1 MKPKLFASNATT
13 FTTNGIGRLDA
24 ISCVINEER
33 NGIYELEM
41 VIAETENHA
50 SDIEMSSII
59 VAIPS
64 QGADEQP
71 FRVYKISKPIN
82 GKFTVYAQHISYQLS
97 YIPAMPFEVTASSSA
112 CNQTLQGLKSH
123 AAESCPFTFWTDV
136 PTVASFAMGVP
147 MSIRQA
153 LGGVDGSVLDK
164 FGGEYEWD
172 KYTVKLHRN
181 RGVQNPSVSLRYGKN
196 IIDLTQEK
204 YISNTITGICPYW
217 VDSEGNNLVTL
228 TEKVVESQYAQNFP
242 FNRTISMDMSQEFD
256 EKPTEQQLRIRA
268 TAYLNQ
274 SGVGIPTVSTKVSFV
289 NLTDDEGAALQTVKL
304 CDMVGV
310 YFEKLGI
317 STTAKV
323 VKTEYDVLKER
334 YISVQLGSLRSNL
347 VSTIIDTNGA
357 ITELQSKMQTKFAT
371 FNKAVQ
377 KDITDA
383 VGDAVD
389 ELEDEIYSATA
400 WLTGS
405 NGYVM
410 AVKNNDGTWKELLFL
425 DTNDVD
431 TAHNVLRINE
441 NGIGFSSNG
450 VGGPYTQA
458 WTLDGKLVVGGTN
471 VPSFTVYASDPVA
484 GQAEPSIIF
493 RTSRSGTIWNS
504 ANSQMSETGVF
515 TVLADLQP
523 GQQEREI
530 VFKTSK
536 NGIMWNAAN
545 SSMDESG
552 NMKINNGT
560 IEIKDANQQT
570 IFKASTA
577 GMLWNAA
584 NSNMDVNG
592 NMTIKNGT
600 ITITDG
606 NNNILFKASPS
617 GMQWNAANSQLSEL
631 GVFTVYDDLQPGQ
644 QTRDIIFKTSKAGTI
659 WNSDN
664 SQMDEYGTITMYGA
678 NIRSSDSGARV
689 VIDDTSSI
697 KGMYGDTMHN
707 LINMEQSI
715 SGTHQM
721 TIDADTQLN
730 IRTPALY
737 VTDQSAGTGQATVYE
752 TVISTDQ
759 YMTDNPDYYSI
770 TNMGK
775 IEASPTEHRVK
786 ELWVQHVDEEDA
798 TPDDVYC
805 TLPVFITYDATP
817 IKYIH
822 GMLIGKGTTESRVL

>member
-1 MKPKLFASNATT
+1 MKPILFASNATT
-13 FTTNGIGRLDA
+13 YTTNGIGRLDA
-24 ISCVINEER
+24 ISCVVTEER
-33 NGIYELEM
+33 NGVYELEM
-41 VIAETENHA
+41 EIAETANHA

-64 QGADEQP
+64 QGANAQP

-82 GKFTVYAQHISYQLS
+82 GKFSVYAQHISYQLS

-112 CNQTLQGLKSH
+112 CNQTLQALKTN

-164 FGGEYEWD
+164 FGGEFEWD
-172 KYTVKLHRN
+172 NYTVKLHRY
-181 RGVQNPSVSLRYGKN
+181 RGVQTPTVSLRYGKN

-204 YISNTITGICPYW
+204 YISNTVTGICPYW

-242 FNRTISMDMSQEFD
+242 FNRTVSMDMSQDFD
-256 EKPTEQQLRIRA
+256 EQPTQQQLRNMA

-289 NLTDDEGAALQTVKL
+289 NLTDEEGAALQTVKL

-334 YISVQLGSLRSNL
+334 YISVQLGSLRSSL
-347 VSTIIDTNGA
+347 VTTIIDTNGA

-371 FNKAVQ
+371 LNKAVQ
-377 KDITDA
+377 KDI
-383 VGDAVD
+383 GDAVD
-389 ELEDEIYSATA
+389 ELEDEIVSATA

-405 NGYVM
+405 HGYVM
-410 AVKNNDGTWKELLFL
+410 AVKNTDGTWKELLFM
-425 DTNDVD
+425 DTNDVS

-441 NGIGFSSNG
+441 NGLGFSSSG

-504 ANSQMSETGVF
+504 ENSQLSESGVF
-515 TVLADLQP
+515 TVYADAQQGQSRELIFKTSKNGMMWKSANSELSESGVFIVYDDLQP
-523 GQQEREI
+523 GQQTRDI

-536 NGIMWNAAN
+536 SGMMWN
-545 SSMDESG
+545 SE
-552 NMKINNGT
+552 
-560 IEIKDANQQT
+560 
-570 IFKASTA
+570 
-577 GMLWNAA
+577 
-584 NSNMDVNG
+584 
-592 NMTIKNGT
+592 
-600 ITITDG
+600 
-606 NNNILFKASPS
+606 
-617 GMQWNAANSQLSEL
+617 NSQLSES
-631 GVFTVYDDLQPGQ
+631 GVFTVYAAAQSGQSPVLIFKASKDGIMWNSANSEMTESGVFAVYDDLQPGQ

-664 SQMDEYGTITMYGA
+664 SQMDENGTITMSGA

-689 VIDDTSSI
+689 VIDNTSSI

-715 SGTHQM
+715 SGLHQM

-730 IRTPALY
+730 IRTPNVY

-752 TVISTDQ
+752 TVIATDQ
-759 YMTDNPDYYSI
+759 YMTDNPEYYSI

-775 IEASPTEHRVK
+775 IEASPNESRVK

-805 TLPVFITYDATP
+805 TLPVYITYDATP

-822 GMLIGKGTTESRVL
+822 GMLIGKGTTESVVL

>member
-24 ISCVINEER
+24 ISCVVTEER

-41 VIAETENHA
+41 EIAETENHA

-256 EKPTEQQLRIRA
+256 EKPTEQQLCIRA

-425 DTNDVD
+425 DNNNVEQ
-431 TAHNVLRINE
+431 AHNVLRINE
-441 NGIGFSSNG
+441 NGIGFSSTG

-545 SSMDESG
+545 SSMDE
-552 NMKINNGT
+552 
-560 IEIKDANQQT
+560 
-570 IFKASTA
+570 
-577 GMLWNAA
+577 
-584 NSNMDVNG
+584 NG
-592 NMTIKNGT
+592 NMTINNGT

-617 GMQWNAANSQLSEL
+617 GMQWNASNSQLSEA

-730 IRTPALY
+730 IRTPYLY
-737 VTDQSAGTGQATVYE
+737 VTNQSAGTGTATVYE
-752 TVISTDQ
+752 TITDTTQ
-759 YMTDNPDYYSI
+759 IWSEDTTYYMIRDL
-770 TNMGK
+770 GK
-775 IEASPTEHRVK
+775 VEAGDPEASGSN
-786 ELWVQHVDEEDA
+786 VDERWVHCIPYEEA
-798 TPDDVYC
+798 TPADVYC
-805 TLPVFITYDATP
+805 TLPVYLKYTKTP
-817 IKYIH
+817 LKYIN
-822 GMLIGKGTTESRVL
+822 GMLIGEGTATSVIV

>member
-1 MKPKLFASNATT
+1 MKPILFASNATT
-13 FTTNGIGRLDA
+13 YTTNGIGRLDA
-24 ISCVINEER
+24 ISCVVTEER
-33 NGIYELEM
+33 NGVYELEM
-41 VIAETENHA
+41 EIAETANHA

-64 QGADEQP
+64 QGANAQP

-112 CNQTLQGLKSH
+112 CNQTLQALKTN

-164 FGGEYEWD
+164 FGGEFEWD
-172 KYTVKLHRN
+172 NYTVKLHRY
-181 RGVQNPSVSLRYGKN
+181 RGVQTPTVSLRYGKN

-204 YISNTITGICPYW
+204 YISNTVTGICPYW

-242 FNRTISMDMSQEFD
+242 FNRTVSMDMSQDFD
-256 EKPTEQQLRIRA
+256 EQPTEQQLRNMA

-289 NLTDDEGAALQTVKL
+289 NLTDEEGAALQTVKL

-383 VGDAVD
+383 VDDAVD
-389 ELEDEIYSATA
+389 ELEDEITSATA

-410 AVKNNDGTWKELLFL
+410 AVKNDNGTWKELLFL
-425 DTNDVD
+425 DTNNVEQ
-431 TAHNVLRINE
+431 AHNVLRINE
-441 NGIGFSSNG
+441 NGIGFSSTG

-471 VPSFTVYASDPVA
+471 VPSFTVYASDPID

-504 ANSQMSETGVF
+504 ENSQMSESGVF
-515 TVLADLQP
+515 TVYAAAQPGQSRELIFKTSKNGMMWKSANSELSESGVFIVYDDLQP
-523 GQQEREI
+523 GQQTRDI

-536 NGIMWNAAN
+536 SGMMWN
-545 SSMDESG
+545 SE
-552 NMKINNGT
+552 
-560 IEIKDANQQT
+560 
-570 IFKASTA
+570 
-577 GMLWNAA
+577 
-584 NSNMDVNG
+584 
-592 NMTIKNGT
+592 
-600 ITITDG
+600 
-606 NNNILFKASPS
+606 
-617 GMQWNAANSQLSEL
+617 NSQLSES
-631 GVFTVYDDLQPGQ
+631 GVFTVYAAAQSGQSPVLIFKASKDGIMWNSANSEMTESGVFAVYDDLQPGQ

-664 SQMDEYGTITMYGA
+664 SQMDENGTITMYGA

-689 VIDDTSSI
+689 VIDNTSSI

-721 TIDADTQLN
+721 TIDADRQLN
-730 IRTPALY
+730 IRTPALF
-737 VTDQSAGTGQATVYE
+737 VTDQSAGTDQATVYE

-805 TLPVFITYDATP
+805 TLPVYITYDATP

-822 GMLIGKGTTESRVL
+822 GMLIGKGTTESIVL

>member
-24 ISCVINEER
+24 ISCVVNEER

-371 FNKAVQ
+371 FNKAVR

-441 NGIGFSSNG
+441 NGIGFSSTG

-504 ANSQMSETGVF
+504 DNSQMSETGVF

-584 NSNMDVNG
+584 NSSMDVNG

-737 VTDQSAGTGQATVYE
+737 VTDLSAGTGQATVYE